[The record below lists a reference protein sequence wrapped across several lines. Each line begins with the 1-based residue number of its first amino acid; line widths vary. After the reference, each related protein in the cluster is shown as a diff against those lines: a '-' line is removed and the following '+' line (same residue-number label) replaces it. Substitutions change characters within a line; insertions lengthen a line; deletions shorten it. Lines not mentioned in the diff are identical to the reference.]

1 MGKSLII
8 KGADFSLVAV
18 GREIVEPTEYFIL
31 AGYGAKG
38 DFNVGEYYIASAAN
52 QYGKLYYKQ
61 DENTAVDVS
70 STIED
75 GTVFKFLD
83 TYYLLYYSSSPRH
96 YEGYYNLESVAEFTD
111 GSAYV
116 VSEGKVELSAIN
128 GASHMQ
134 ITLKEGDTLVYNT
147 RGGNTYPGLIIE
159 DQEGNVTVEDDRSTG
174 YQIMVYTAGGNETAY
189 INSLTSYVNNRAF
202 VCKAK

>member
-18 GREIVEPTEYFIL
+18 GREIVEPTEYCIL

-38 DFNVGEYYIASAAN
+38 DFNVGEYYIASATN

-70 STIED
+70 GTIED

-83 TYYLLYYSSSPRH
+83 TYYLQYFSSSPKH
-96 YEGYYNLESVAEFTD
+96 YEGYYNLESVADFTD
-111 GSAYV
+111 GAYV
-116 VSEGKVELSAIN
+116 VSEGQVELRVID

-134 ITLKEGDTLVYNT
+134 ITLKNGDTLVYNT

-159 DQEGNVTVEDDRSTG
+159 DQGGNVTVKDDRSTG
-174 YQIMVYTAGGNETAY
+174 FQIMVYTAEGNETAY
-189 INSLTSYVNNRAF
+189 INSLTSYLTNGAF